1 VLRNK
6 YLSGTRNNLVV
17 TRREIRTVLG
27 FTTLTSLAAPK
38 D

>member
-1 VLRNK
+1 
-6 YLSGTRNNLVV
+6 LSRIRNNLVV
-17 TRREIRTVLG
+17 RRRREIRTVLG